1 MICRKLWMPPVTS
14 VRTQRSGCC
23 RLALNGIRAGSSR
36 PVCVDRASTAAP
48 STHLQLK
55 VGATASYFLSGCL
68 QVASRGFRGRACGA
82 AGARWVNGPVRAD
95 APAYVWSTIAAASE
109 VEAPIFLRHMSR
121 APPWLVASKRPPRW
135 CMRGNASGR
144 RVATEVCVTSFDT
157 HLTLAMRSAP
167 LCLRPHLTI
176 STPVIRR

>member
-1 MICRKLWMPPVTS
+1 MYRAAICKLDSSIGP
-14 VRTQRSGCC
+14 QDQC
-23 RLALNGIRAGSSR
+23 RNRNNCGNALLATIALSSNAQPACAILR
-36 PVCVDRASTAAP
+36 Y
-48 STHLQLK
+48 LK